1 VERLTDE
8 TGKRIGPY
16 RVWKKK
22 GNVPG
27 LAMSRSI
34 GDIIA
39 SEVGVIPDPIT
50 NEFDIYAGFD

>member
-1 VERLTDE
+1 
-8 TGKRIGPY
+8 
-16 RVWKKK
+16 
-22 GNVPG
+22 
-27 LAMSRSI
+27 MSRSI